1 MLAALSWRNGSKD
14 SGDSQTWAQN
24 FLLIPSVTPWNL
36 GLLIHKVRLRIFSR
50 SWVVWKILSDNAFHC
65 QVEYLGCDAH

>member
-1 MLAALSWRNGSKD
+1 MVAALSWRNGRKD
-14 SGDSQTWAQN
+14 SGDSQT

-50 SWVVWKILSDNAFHC
+50 SWVVWKIPSDSA
-65 QVEYLGCDAH
+65 YSLPGRIPGL

>member
-50 SWVVWKILSDNAFHC
+50 SWVVWKVPSGNA
-65 QVEYLGCDAH
+65 YSLPGGIPGL